1 MSMFFWKKKKTE
13 QEPPENVT
21 VPETE
26 AVPEPV
32 SETEAAPEPVSEIEA
47 APETEAV
54 PESVSVPETEA
65 VSESESETVP
75 ASEEHAAAA
84 ETAAEEPE
92 AEDSEARL
100 QPASAWESEPASAWE
115 TEPEAVSEPGYEQET
130 DAVTEPEPVA
140 EPEAEVSAAEPET
153 EAASE
158 SEAGSE
164 AESASEPEAAPESE
178 TVSEPEPAEAE
189 TVAEE
194 PETEEPAVYLHPEA
208 SGELETAVPV
218 PVPASELQPAAAA
231 AVSERESAL
240 PPAPIPPVE
249 GPDEEEIREKRHR
262 SSAPFWIL
270 ILLMIIGGCYYYG
283 MTYSQTHFLENTYIN
298 GIEVSNMTAPQV
310 ERILSKEAEGY
321 EVRLKFRDGEEEVIS
336 GTQIGYK
343 VKPDGSVD
351 SILRSQ
357 DHRKWFMC
365 FFRRTDGRVEQ
376 KMTYDPDRLQK
387 AVAALPELQEDRMI
401 KPKDAYIELH
411 DTTFAI
417 IPEVEGNQINVD
429 LVQKAADEAVRNDET
444 EVDVAAIK
452 GSYGEPKVRAKD
464 QEIVDKCESYNKMIA
479 GSITWELPNGEE
491 LTVDANT
498 TKDWLSV
505 DDEGNYY
512 RDEDEWEENISFW
525 VDELARNVNTV
536 GKDWSFHAT
545 GVGDIEVSG
554 GDYGYSVDKVT
565 EREEVWDLLW
575 DGETDEREP
584 YFYTT
589 QYTRGSGI
597 GGTYIEANLSQQH
610 VYIYID
616 GERVCESDCVSGNI
630 SNGHGTPTGVYQILY
645 KDTDVDLKGQQLA
658 NGQYSYISHV
668 DYWMPF
674 YGGCGFHDAS
684 WRSSFGGSIYKYDG
698 SHGCINLPPSILPTF
713 YSYVEKGMPVVVFY

>member
-21 VPETE
+21 VPETV

-75 ASEEHAAAA
+75 ASEEEH
-84 ETAAEEPE
+84 AAEEPE

-100 QPASAWESEPASAWE
+100 HPASAWESEPAAAWE
-115 TEPEAVSEPGYEQET
+115 TEPEAVSEPGYVQET

-153 EAASE
+153 EAASA

-164 AESASEPEAAPESE
+164 AESASESE

-189 TVAEE
+189 TEAEE

-597 GGTYIEANLSQQH
+597 GEALLLRCLHSMREAGYAYAVIGWVDEAAAFYRKTVNAEYIP
-610 VYIYID
+610 
-616 GERVCESDCVSGNI
+616 G
-630 SNGHGTPTGVYQILY
+630 GTPENSVYSNL
-645 KDTDVDLKGQQLA
+645 
-658 NGQYSYISHV
+658 IS
-668 DYWMPF
+668 
-674 YGGCGFHDAS
+674 
-684 WRSSFGGSIYKYDG
+684 
-698 SHGCINLPPSILPTF
+698 L
-713 YSYVEKGMPVVVFY
+713 